1 MTKSKI
7 DSVRY
12 YYAVVRKGLAYIRE
26 TRNRD
31 PSGQASLMLL
41 KDCAAERGIQI
52 ESFVDGTY
60 LFTKDGKTWVAGVSV
75 EKASTAWL
83 CSNKYATFEYL
94 KKYGFHHMPRYRR
107 YSLATIEEAREDFR
121 TRGNAVVVKPS
132 RQTYGGTG
140 VTPNIKS
147 MGQLNKAI
155 FNSLVYDSDFLM
167 EDFVEGENYR
177 VLCYK
182 DKVLSVIHRIP
193 AHVTGDGTNSIKRLI
208 DLENERRAKDQGPS
222 RLYPIEIDGEVRQ
235 TLLNKGLSLG
245 HVPAEGERV
254 VVRTVCNFHAGGT
267 EADVT
272 NMTHPDVLRDCQNI
286 MGILDV
292 TVGGIDIITRDITRP
307 LGEAGGKINEVN
319 TSPGLDG
326 HGQDAIEVI
335 VEGLYEVGNGH

>member
-12 YYAVVRKGLAYIRE
+12 YYAVVRKGLAYIKE
-26 TRNRD
+26 THNRD
-31 PSGQASLMLL
+31 LSGQASLMML
-41 KDCAAERGIQI
+41 KECAEERGIQV
-52 ESFVDGTY
+52 EGFVDGTY
-60 LFTKDGKTWVAGVSV
+60 LFTKGGKTWVAGVSV
-75 EKASTAWL
+75 ERASTAWL

-94 KKYGFHHMPRYRR
+94 RKYGFDHVPRYRR
-107 YSLATIEEAREDFR
+107 YSLDTVEAREDFR

-147 MGQLNKAI
+147 MRQLNKAI
-155 FNSLVYDSDFLM
+155 FDSLVYDSDFLM

-177 VLCYK
+177 VLCYR
-182 DKVLSVIHRIP
+182 DKVLNVAHRIP
-193 AHVTGDGTNSIKRLI
+193 AHIIGDGKNSIKRLI
-208 DLENERRAKDQGPS
+208 EMENRTRAKDQSPS

-254 VVRTVCNFHAGGT
+254 QVRTVCNFHAGGSF
-267 EADVT
+267 ADVT
-272 NMTHPDVLRDCQNI
+272 HMICPEVMRDCQRI

-292 TVGGIDIITRDITRP
+292 AVGGIDLITKDITRP
-307 LGEAGGKINEVN
+307 LGEVGGKINEVN

-326 HGQDAIEVI
+326 HGIDAIRTI
-335 VEGLYEVGNGH
+335 VEGLYDAGNGH